1 MGIETIIIIYV
12 LGLMLEVALSLS
24 RFKILAIIPI
34 MIFSIIFLITKEENF
49 YLLAFY
55 QIIVFFIT
63 IIAERITNQIA
74 KRKQNSAIDKLKIK
88 DLE

>member
-34 MIFSIIFLITKEENF
+34 MIFSIIFLITKEENHC
-49 YLLAFY
+49 
-55 QIIVFFIT
+55 FFHYH
-63 IIAERITNQIA
+63 NC
-74 KRKQNSAIDKLKIK
+74 
-88 DLE
+88 

>member
-63 IIAERITNQIA
+63 IIADRITNQIA

>member
-63 IIAERITNQIA
+63 IIVERITNQIA

>member
-63 IIAERITNQIA
+63 IIAERINNQIA